1 MRKGMMTAA
10 LTVAMTFSAVT
21 GVAHAASETKA
32 RAVVAEARGKIEANE
47 KIGLSG
53 TAAQD
58 AQTRAREALT
68 RAEEAIRKD
77 KESRAYHEAHSADAL
92 AGLAQA
98 TSELDKLTTERS
110 QLAIQ

>member
-1 MRKGMMTAA
+1 MQNRMMAAA
-10 LTVAMTFSAVT
+10 LTVAMAFSALP
-21 GVAHAASETKA
+21 GAAYAASERTS

-58 AQTRAREALT
+58 AQTRAREALS
-68 RAEEAIRKD
+68 RAEDAIRKD
-77 KESRAYHEAHSADAL
+77 KENRAYHEANSADAL

-98 TSELDKLTTERS
+98 TSELDKLTTERN
-110 QLAIQ
+110 QIAAQ